1 MAHWKWKETKQE
13 PGTDGPGNMLG
24 CCLISFHFLWAILC
38 LQALHFELN
47 GIVALCLITSKA
59 KFSGSFGGALSPR
72 KLLQSLSASRLV
84 IIPHLREVIGMA
96 PARRNTSSWK
106 EEAEKET
113 GPSD

>member
-1 MAHWKWKETKQE
+1 ME
-13 PGTDGPGNMLG
+13 
-24 CCLISFHFLWAILC
+24 FL
-38 LQALHFELN
+38 
-47 GIVALCLITSKA
+47 TSKA

-113 GPSD
+113 GQTDRFCRLRINCLGIGARS